1 MTKYV
6 CDSLIIG
13 ERLKQA
19 RRESVNSMSQL
30 DFALEIGVCVTAI
43 SKVEQGQRLP
53 RLDMIVDYMNYFDLD
68 VTSLFIEDENWQEES
83 IDYRLSKLPAETRK
97 YLKEVFIKM
106 LDDFP
111 MGQF

>member
-19 RRESVNSMSQL
+19 RRDSANTMSQL
-30 DFALEIGVCVTAI
+30 EFSMEIGVCVTMI

-68 VTSLFIEDENWQEES
+68 VTSLFIESEEWRDDS
-83 IDYRLSKLPAETRK
+83 IDYRLAKLPAETRK

-106 LDDFP
+106 LDDFS